1 MRMVGMGCAVGTHLV
16 QVPCGAAGRGSG
28 QTAQPPVTG
37 PPVQLGRF
45 YSHMTCQH
53 PAPVP
58 CHAQVVLLLDA
69 DFLPARALSE
79 LIHEPLMYEQ
89 LRRVTGYRQV
99 RGGRR
104 CGAVEQ

>member
-1 MRMVGMGCAVGTHLV
+1 M
-16 QVPCGAAGRGSG
+16 
-28 QTAQPPVTG
+28 
-37 PPVQLGRF
+37 
-45 YSHMTCQH
+45 
-53 PAPVP
+53 P